1 MSNSTE
7 DTGLAQA
14 HTTQDALEPFDEGKF
29 LRRVKARSIARAV
42 LVTLVVTAV
51 LFAAGVFAAYKWY
64 SGTLEKAN
72 SIDWYYPDL
81 VAISHPNTLLMGPS
95 ITRYHF
101 PGASN
106 DYVAYRTVGDRPLP
120 AGDRV
125 VDFDIWQPE
134 YLRGS
139 DQRSVVAGGRTFW
152 GADLVP
158 ELRFLHPLS
167 KMDMGEVDPEG
178 ATVREQLIESVKLE
192 SEAAR
197 QRLRSTPASYTVEV
211 AVSFDSLLGLSD
223 IEKLG
228 GDEATLAWGAVNVWD
243 AAEAPP
249 VAPLYP
255 GEIVGVPF
263 QQAAWGTELQSSKEV
278 QDGIIDRLRE
288 ISKRTQIGTA
298 DKTMTSAN
306 YLAREGFG
314 YYGAVFTGSPA
325 QLERIVADPR
335 VTAVSY
341 GLCVAPWE

>member
-1 MSNSTE
+1 MSNPIDETALSSAPGTE
-7 DTGLAQA
+7 KTPA
-14 HTTQDALEPFDEGKF
+14 PFDEGRF
-29 LRRVKARSIARAV
+29 LRRVKARSVARAV
-42 LVTLVVTAV
+42 LVTLVVTALLLAV
-51 LFAAGVFAAYKWY
+51 GVFAAYKWY
-64 SGTLEKAN
+64 AGTLQKAN

-106 DYVAYRTVGDRPLP
+106 DYVAYRMVGDRPLP

-152 GADLVP
+152 GSALVP

-167 KMDMGEVDPEG
+167 KMDMGEADPEG
-178 ATVREQLIESVKLE
+178 TTVREQLVDSLRIESD
-192 SEAAR
+192 AAR
-197 QRLRSTPASYTVEV
+197 RRLRATPASYTVEV
-211 AVSFDSLLGLSD
+211 AVSFDSLLELSD
-223 IEKLG
+223 IEQLG
-228 GDEATLAWGAVNVWD
+228 AEDTTLAWGAVNVWD
-243 AAEAPP
+243 ALEAPP

-263 QQAAWGTELQSSKEV
+263 AQAAQGADVQSRKEV
-278 QDGIIDRLRE
+278 QDGLIDRLRE
-288 ISKRTQIGTA
+288 ISRRTQIGTA
-298 DKTMTSAN
+298 DKTMKSTQ
-306 YLAREGFG
+306 YLEREGFG

-325 QLERIVADPR
+325 ALERIIADQR

-341 GLCVAPWE
+341 GLCAAPWE